1 MLPHLLPHSLGG
13 IFLRFCGLYTLQLL
27 ARPAAD
33 DGPEIP
39 GGLGHLPGERGP
51 FDHCNGLLL
60 LDDVVVNPATGKWAA
75 LPPLPPSTESADDL
89 FYRDKYLVFDPAASM
104 HFEVVSID
112 RLSYMPDQPA
122 AVLPLP
128 AASEWPP
135 SPCTMLVLSSR
146 TWRWEERSFLRE
158 GEAAGT
164 LADVRSIICSVV
176 GKGYAVLWKG
186 ELYVQ
191 CESIFVMRIYLSSN
205 KYQLIKPPIGT
216 EEYQGFCLG
225 KSEKGVFDYSDDM
238 CRLRVWILQEVC
250 GRMEWVLKHQTDL
263 QLLLTRH
270 KYVAQNEGP
279 WILHDTNYYHRASEY
294 NDEEEE
300 TVQ

>member
-1 MLPHLLPHSLGG
+1 MTPLLAGTNVEQVGDQVVDAEQQVLLLARRRAAVDARRLMLPHLLPHSLGG

-51 FDHCNGLLL
+51 YKWCDVDGFPYGGSFDHCNGLLL

-75 LPPLPPSTESADDL
+75 LPPLPPPSTESADDL

-191 CESIFVMRIYLSSN
+191 CESNFVMRYTNTHCCLSILISSN
-205 KYQLIKPPIGT
+205 PI
-216 EEYQGFCLG
+216 ENI
-225 KSEKGVFDYSDDM
+225 
-238 CRLRVWILQEVC
+238 VWSSYA
-250 GRMEWVLKHQTDL
+250 
-263 QLLLTRH
+263 LLTFL
-270 KYVAQNEGP
+270 P
-279 WILHDTNYYHRASEY
+279 
-294 NDEEEE
+294 
-300 TVQ
+300 